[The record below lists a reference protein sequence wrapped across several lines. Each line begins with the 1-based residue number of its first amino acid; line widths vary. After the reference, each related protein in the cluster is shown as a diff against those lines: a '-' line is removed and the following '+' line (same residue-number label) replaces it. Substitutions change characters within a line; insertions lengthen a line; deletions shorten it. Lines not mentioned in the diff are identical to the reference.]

1 MSGQKKLRQPRKL
14 GATLNRLIEETGPKT
29 PLAGA
34 QAVWPEVVGESI
46 NSVTEVVS
54 ESEGVL
60 TVRCESSVWAQELE
74 MMSPRLLTLLGE
86 KLGPGSPESLRFLT

>member
-46 NSVTEVVS
+46 ASVTEVVS
-54 ESEGVL
+54 CG
-60 TVRCESSVWAQELE
+60 TA
-74 MMSPRLLTLLGE
+74 
-86 KLGPGSPESLRFLT
+86 

>member
-1 MSGQKKLRQPRKL
+1 MSREKKRRQPRKL
-14 GATLNRLIEETGPKT
+14 GDTLNRLIEETGPRT

-34 QAVWPEVVGESI
+34 QAAWPAVVGESI
-46 NSVTEVVS
+46 ASVTEVVG